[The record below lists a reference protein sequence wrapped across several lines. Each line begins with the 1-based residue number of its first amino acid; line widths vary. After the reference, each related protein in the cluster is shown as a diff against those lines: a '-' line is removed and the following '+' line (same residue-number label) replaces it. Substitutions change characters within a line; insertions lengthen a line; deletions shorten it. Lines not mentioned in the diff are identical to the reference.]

1 MPPPDPR
8 PPAPRTDPTADLAE
22 TKAAARRDAFAR
34 RKAAHAAG
42 HPAPAALLTE
52 ALAPHRGLPLAAFMA
67 MRSEIDPMPAMIAA
81 HRHGPVAL
89 PVIIARG
96 APLRF
101 RRWEPGDAMVDG
113 GFGALIPVE
122 GDWITPRVVIV
133 PLVAF
138 DRQGGRLGY
147 GGGFYDRT
155 LAGLRAAGPVLA
167 IGFAWAAQEMQDLPL
182 EPTDQPLDLIVT
194 ESDVITPRTR
204 PG

>member
-1 MPPPDPR
+1 MPQPDPG
-8 PPAPRTDPTADLAE
+8 PPETRSALAE
-22 TKAAARRDAFAR
+22 VKAAARHAAFAR

-42 HPAPAALLTE
+42 HPAPAALLD
-52 ALAPHRGLPLAAFMA
+52 AVLAAHRGLPLAAYMA
-67 MRSEIDPMPAMIAA
+67 MRSEIDPMPAMIEA

-89 PVIIARG
+89 PVIAAHG

-101 RRWEPGDAMVDG
+101 RRWEPGVAMVDG

-122 GDWITPRVVIV
+122 GDWITPRVLIV

-138 DRQGGRLGY
+138 DRHGGRLGY

-155 LAGLRAAGPVLA
+155 LAALRTAGPVLA
-167 IGFAWAAQEMQDLPL
+167 IGFAWSAQEAADLPL
-182 EPTDQPLDLIVT
+182 EATDEPLDLIVT
-194 ESDVITPRTR
+194 EAEVITPGHH